1 MNTPEKSDK
10 TTPPVSIVPL
20 GMEHESG
27 FLASVAHS
35 RPLHRPWVA
44 PPATAEAFAA
54 AVAKSD
60 GDRHQSYLALDD
72 AGGFVGCIN
81 LNEIVRGA
89 FQSAYLGYYAFA
101 PYAGTGLMK
110 LAMALVIDKAFGEL
124 QLHRLESNI
133 QPGNTASIA
142 LVKSLGFRHEGFSP
156 RYLHIAGQWRDH
168 ERYAITQEDQPTANP
183 PTATSQRGT
192 FGRRLRAIQRPG

>member
-1 MNTPEKSDK
+1 MDSPEKSDK
-10 TTPPVSIVPL
+10 TAPPVSIVPL
-20 GMEHESG
+20 GIEHESG
-27 FLASVAHS
+27 FLASVERS
-35 RPLHRPWVA
+35 RSLHHPWVA
-44 PPATAEAFAA
+44 PPATADAFATA
-54 AVAKSD
+54 IAKSN

-72 AGGFVGCIN
+72 AGGLVGCIN
-81 LNEIVRGA
+81 LNEIVRGG

-110 LAMALVIDKAFGEL
+110 LAMAHVIRKAFGKL
-124 QLHRLESNI
+124 QLHRLEANI

-168 ERYAITQEDQPTANP
+168 ERYAITQEDQLTIGHQ
-183 PTATSQRGT
+183 ATMSQ
-192 FGRRLRAIQRPG
+192 P